1 MLKMNSSTF
10 AVLIGCLILLTDLLS
25 KYFIQH
31 SLPLMN
37 YHLTEYPYGGIGI
50 FRNFFGI
57 EFSITHA
64 INLGAAWGMFSE
76 WQIYLL
82 FLRIFIIAGVAIY
95 AVFFNL
101 NHSRDIPLA
110 LILAGATGN
119 VLDFFIYGHVVDM
132 LHFVLWGYEY
142 PVFNVADSAIFI
154 GIVWLFILSWRDNEQ
169 PTPITH

>member
-1 MLKMNSSTF
+1 MLNSRYI
-10 AVLIGCLILLTDLLS
+10 AVLIGSIVLLADFFT
-25 KYFIQH
+25 KYFIQL

-37 YHLTEYPYGGIGI
+37 HHLTEYPYGGIGV
-50 FRNFFGI
+50 FRDFLGI

-82 FLRIFIIAGVAIY
+82 FIRIFIIAGVAIY
-95 AVFFNL
+95 AVFFNV
-101 NHSRDIPLA
+101 NQSRDIPLA
-110 LILAGATGN
+110 LILAGACGN
-119 VLDFFIYGHVVDM
+119 VVDFFIYGHVVDM

-142 PVFNVADSAIFI
+142 PVFNLADSAIFI